1 MAVPSKRLKHILF
14 RVIPILAVLLVLLVA
29 LILVTDV
36 QRGGSAANRGFVVV
50 VAVTLLATAVLVM
63 AIFSRVASLLRK
75 VRNEEPGARLA
86 ARWVRNFL
94 VFSLP
99 PALIVYVFSAWF
111 LTQTID
117 SWFDVRVENALAD
130 SLALGQEFVDQRTME
145 VRNQSRRVADQ
156 LDAQDSSEQLRR
168 TLLANIRASGPTE
181 LTLFDQSGATINT
194 ASSDV
199 TGALPERP
207 GDYAWLQAMERG
219 EYAAAEP
226 AADGQLR
233 VRVLQKLPGPSSNQS
248 FLLQAM
254 YPLPGDVA
262 ALTGNIEA
270 EYYRYQNVAYLRTS
284 LKQSFLLILTLVM
297 LLTVQLAILAALSA
311 ARRMVTPLSSLAAA
325 TQRVA
330 GGELDQAVELQ
341 GRDEI
346 GFLSEAFNDMSKAL
360 VATSAAEAEGKSRLR
375 AQGIYL
381 ETVLGSLS
389 SGVMTLDRSGHIVRV
404 NAAADRI
411 LQIQADALTGQ
422 SLDQLGAT
430 HRHLQPL
437 ADTIRRHIERT
448 RKQWQEEVRLD
459 AQNPTTVLLV
469 RGSDLSG
476 PASPESGYVVVFD
489 DVTVLNQAQREAA
502 WSEVARRL
510 AHEVKNPLTPIRLA
524 AERLHMKLG
533 ERLVAQDAELLERST
548 STIVAQVEALRR
560 LVDAFG
566 DYAQEPKLERSTLR
580 LDRLIEELA
589 HLYEQADPPPLIQ
602 RQLCPGPEGLVAD
615 EGRLRQLLHNL
626 LSNAVEA
633 SAPEPATIRMASQI
647 VGEGDNRALEL
658 IVSDHGPGYPDAVL
672 ERPFEP
678 YVTSKPTGSGLGLA
692 ICRKIIKEHDGD
704 IVISNS
710 PEGGASTR
718 ITLPLDTAP
727 QASASALETAS
738 GTDGGAAGGF

>member
-1 MAVPSKRLKHILF
+1 MALRSQRLRHILF

-75 VRNEEPGARLA
+75 VRKEEPGARLA

-94 VFSLP
+94 IFSLP

-130 SLALGQEFVDQRTME
+130 SLALGQAFVDQRTME

-168 TLLANIRASGPTE
+168 TLLANIRASGPNE
-181 LTLFDQSGATINT
+181 LTLFDQSGATLNT

-199 TGALPERP
+199 IGALPERP

-226 AADGQLR
+226 AADGQLQ

-248 FLLQAM
+248 FLLQAI

-311 ARRMVTPLSSLAAA
+311 ARRMVTPLSSLAEA

-330 GGELDQAVELQ
+330 SGELDQAVELQ

-346 GFLSEAFNDMSKAL
+346 GFLSKAFNDMSKAL
-360 VATSAAEAEGKSRLR
+360 VATSAAEAQGRNRLQ
-375 AQGIYL
+375 AQGVYL

-389 SGVMTLDRSGHIVRV
+389 SGVITLDQSGHIVRV

-411 LQIQADALTGQ
+411 LKTATNALTGQ
-422 SLDQLGAT
+422 SLSQLGQMQ
-430 HRHLQPL
+430 RPLQPL
-437 ADTIRRHIERT
+437 ADTVRRHIERAP
-448 RKQWQEEVRLD
+448 RQWQEEVRLD
-459 AQNPTTVLLV
+459 DQNPTTVLLV

-524 AERLHMKLG
+524 AERLRMKLS
-533 ERLVAQDAELLERST
+533 ERLASQDAELLERST
-548 STIVAQVEALRR
+548 STIVAQVEALRH

-566 DYAQEPKLERSTLR
+566 DYAQEPRLERSSLR
-580 LDRLIEELA
+580 LDQLIEEMA

-602 RQLCPGPEGLVAD
+602 RSLCPGPDRLVAD
-615 EGRLRQLLHNL
+615 EGRLRQLLHNV

-633 SAPEPATIRMASQI
+633 TAPEPANIRI
-647 VGEGDNRALEL
+647 LTRLLGEGDRAALEL
-658 IVSDHGPGYPDAVL
+658 TISDTGPGYPDAVL
-672 ERPFEP
+672 ARPFEP

-692 ICRKIIKEHDGD
+692 ICRKIVKEHDGD
-704 IVISNS
+704 IEISNL
-710 PEGGASTR
+710 PDGGASTR
-718 ITLPLDTAP
+718 ITLPLNRASEAPGHTARTVP
-727 QASASALETAS
+727 GSDRS
-738 GTDGGAAGGF
+738 AAGDR